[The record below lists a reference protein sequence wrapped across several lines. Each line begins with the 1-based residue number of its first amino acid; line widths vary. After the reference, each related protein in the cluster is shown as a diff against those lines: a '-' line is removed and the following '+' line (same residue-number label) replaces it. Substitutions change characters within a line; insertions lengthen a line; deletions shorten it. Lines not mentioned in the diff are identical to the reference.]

1 MLDADRSFVCQIIKS
16 IIEGKTMKQKHVQIR
31 LHNMTKNSAIL
42 MALRGITQVSR
53 DSTENSAKTFLTFS
67 KPLTRFR
74 ETKKHLNLKNLGNL
88 IGQLRYKDRGEVDSE
103 SKFKL
108 ERGFGR
114 RCILVPQTMSPI
126 FNKVCKISLTLK
138 DHIACSDDLVILAE
152 NKQRAQNEPKQFKLE
167 IEASRLGMS
176 FSITEVVTVNMD
188 RAGNVN
194 LQGIERCRST

>member
-1 MLDADRSFVCQIIKS
+1 
-16 IIEGKTMKQKHVQIR
+16 MKQKHVQIR
-31 LHNMTKNSAIL
+31 RHNMKKTSEIL
-42 MALRGITQVSR
+42 MALRGIMQISR
-53 DSTENSAKTFLTFS
+53 DSTENSVKTFLTFS

-74 ETKKHLNLKNLGNL
+74 EAKKHLNLKNLGNL

-108 ERGFGR
+108 ERGVGR

-138 DHIACSDDLVILAE
+138 DHIACADDLVIFAK
-152 NKQRAQNEPKQFKLE
+152 NKQRAQNEPEQFKLE
-167 IEASRLGMS
+167 IGASGLGMS
-176 FSITEVVTVNMD
+176 FSMTEVVTVNMD

-194 LQGIERCRST
+194 LQGIVKCRST